1 MSKFHYTKKCRI
13 DFQRLYSKSVNGIIK
28 EEKGDI
34 MTDFSKYYTILN
46 EELVLATGCTEPI
59 ALAYVS
65 AIARKYL
72 GKDPKKIIAYCSANV
87 VKNVKSVTIPNT
99 NNSRGIITAVNAGW
113 IAGDGDKELE
123 VISIVS
129 DDQKVRIQEAS
140 NTNLVE
146 VVCLKDEP
154 NLSIHIHM
162 ECDDD
167 YVDVYLMHTH
177 TNITKIIKNDEI
189 IFEKPCDLEN
199 FNSALTDRTCLN
211 LKDIVEFAA
220 TCDLSRIQ
228 DLIIKQ
234 IKNNMLI
241 ANEGIAQGYGACVG
255 KTIIENIPGK
265 YSSCIGMAAAASDA
279 RMSGCQLPVMT
290 NSGSGNQGI
299 TTSVPVIVYAREQ
312 KYSDEELYRALVVS
326 NLVTIHLKTGIGRLS
341 AYCGVVCA
349 AVASFAGI
357 AYLNHDNFGVIEN
370 LVTNG
375 LATASGIICDGAKES
390 CASKISTALFSA
402 MLGYEMAKN
411 LRVFEESCGIVQDCV
426 EHTIQVVGTLGQEG
440 MKQTDNLILDI
451 MTKSKEN

>member
-1 MSKFHYTKKCRI
+1 MKDT
-13 DFQRLYSKSVNGIIK
+13 N
-28 EEKGDI
+28 
-34 MTDFSKYYTILN
+34 KYYTILN

-65 AIARKYL
+65 AIARKHL
-72 GKDPKKIIAYCSANV
+72 QHDPEKVIVYCSANV

-99 NNSRGIITAVNAGW
+99 NKSKGIIPAVNAGW
-113 IAGDGDKELE
+113 IAGNSDKELE

-129 DDQKVRIQEAS
+129 DEQKNRIQEVS
-140 NTNLVE
+140 NGNLVE
-146 VVCLKDEP
+146 VICLKDEP
-154 NLSIHIHM
+154 NLSIRIKM
-162 ECDDD
+162 IYKDDT
-167 YVDVYLMHTH
+167 VEVSLMHTH
-177 TNITKIIKNDEI
+177 TNITKIEKNGEL
-189 IFEKPCDLEN
+189 IFEKPCDNEN
-199 FNSALTDRTCLN
+199 INAGLTDRTCLN
-211 LKDIVEFAA
+211 LEDILNFANE
-220 TCDLSRIQ
+220 CDLTRIQ
-228 DLIIKQ
+228 DLLEKQ

-255 KTIIENIPGK
+255 KTIIENIQGK

-299 TTSVPVIVYAREQ
+299 TTSIPVIVYAREQ
-312 KYSDEELYRALVVS
+312 HLSDEKLYRALVLA

-357 AYLNHDNFGVIEN
+357 AYLNDDSLKIIEN

-411 LRVFEESCGIVQDCV
+411 QRVFEESCGIVQDCV
-426 EHTIQVVGTLGQEG
+426 EHTIKVVGTLGQEG

-451 MTKSKEN
+451 MTKGKEK

>member
-1 MSKFHYTKKCRI
+1 
-13 DFQRLYSKSVNGIIK
+13 
-28 EEKGDI
+28 

-72 GKDPKKIIAYCSANV
+72 GKDPNKITAYCSANV

-99 NNSRGIITAVNAGW
+99 NHCKGIIPAVNAGW
-113 IAGDGDKELE
+113 IAGDASKELE

-129 DDQKVRIQEAS
+129 DEQKKRIEEY
-140 NTNLVE
+140 NHTNLVE

-154 NLSIHIHM
+154 NLSIHIKM
-162 ECDDD
+162 ENED
-167 YVDVYLMHTH
+167 VVEVYLMHTH
-177 TNITKIIKNDEI
+177 TNITKIVKNGET
-189 IFEKPCDLEN
+189 IFAKPCDLEN
-199 FNSALTDRTCLN
+199 FNSVLTDRSCLN
-211 LKDIVEFAA
+211 LKDIVEFAK

-228 DLIIKQ
+228 DLLAKQ
-234 IKNNMLI
+234 IQNNMLI

-299 TTSVPVIVYAREQ
+299 TTSVPVVVYAREQ
-312 KYSDEELYRALVVS
+312 KFTEEELYRALVVS

-357 AYLNHDNFGVIEN
+357 AFLNHDSFCIIEN

-411 LRVFEESCGIVQDCV
+411 QRVFEESCGIVQDCV

-451 MTKSKEN
+451 MTKGSSK

>member
-1 MSKFHYTKKCRI
+1 MKDT
-13 DFQRLYSKSVNGIIK
+13 N
-28 EEKGDI
+28 
-34 MTDFSKYYTILN
+34 KYYTILN

-65 AIARKYL
+65 AIARKHL
-72 GKDPKKIIAYCSANV
+72 QHDPEKVIVYCSANV

-99 NNSRGIITAVNAGW
+99 NKSKGIIPAVNAGW
-113 IAGDGDKELE
+113 IAGNSDKELE

-129 DDQKVRIQEAS
+129 DEQKNRIQEVS
-140 NTNLVE
+140 NGNLVE
-146 VVCLKDEP
+146 VICLKDEP
-154 NLSIHIHM
+154 NLSIRIKM
-162 ECDDD
+162 IYKDDT
-167 YVDVYLMHTH
+167 VEVSLMHTH
-177 TNITKIIKNDEI
+177 TNITKIEKNGEL
-189 IFEKPCDLEN
+189 IFEKPCDNEN
-199 FNSALTDRTCLN
+199 INAGLTDRTCLN
-211 LKDIVEFAA
+211 LEDILNFANE
-220 TCDLSRIQ
+220 CDLTRIQ
-228 DLIIKQ
+228 DLLEKQ

-255 KTIIENIPGK
+255 KTIIENIQGK

-299 TTSVPVIVYAREQ
+299 TTSIPVIVYAREQ
-312 KYSDEELYRALVVS
+312 HLSDEKLYRALVLA

-357 AYLNHDNFGVIEN
+357 AYLNDDSLKIIEN

-411 LRVFEESCGIVQDCV
+411 QRVFEESCGIVQDCV
-426 EHTIQVVGTLGQEG
+426 EHTIKVVGTLGQEG

-451 MTKSKEN
+451 MTKGKGKEK

>member
-1 MSKFHYTKKCRI
+1 MK
-13 DFQRLYSKSVNGIIK
+13 N
-28 EEKGDI
+28 
-34 MTDFSKYYTILN
+34 TDKYYTILN

-72 GKDPKKIIAYCSANV
+72 QHDPEKVIVYCSANV

-99 NNSRGIITAVNAGW
+99 NKSKGIIPAVNAGW
-113 IAGDGDKELE
+113 IAGNPDKELE

-129 DDQKVRIQEAS
+129 DEQKNRIQEVS
-140 NTNLVE
+140 NDDLVE
-146 VVCLKDEP
+146 VICLKDEP
-154 NLSIHIHM
+154 NLSIRIKM
-162 ECDDD
+162 IYKEDT
-167 YVDVYLMHTH
+167 VEVSLMHTH
-177 TNITKIIKNDEI
+177 TNITKIEKNGEL
-189 IFEKPCDLEN
+189 IFEKPCDNEN
-199 FNSALTDRTCLN
+199 INAGLTDRTCLN
-211 LKDIVEFAA
+211 LEDILNFANE
-220 TCDLSRIQ
+220 CDLTRIQ
-228 DLIIKQ
+228 DLLEKQ

-255 KTIIENIPGK
+255 KTIIENIQGK

-299 TTSVPVIVYAREQ
+299 TTSIPVIVYAREQ
-312 KYSDEELYRALVVS
+312 HLSDEKLYRALVLA

-357 AYLNHDNFGVIEN
+357 AYLNDDSLKIIEN

-411 LRVFEESCGIVQDCV
+411 QRVFEESCGIVQDCV
-426 EHTIQVVGTLGQEG
+426 EHTIKVVGTLGQEG

-451 MTKSKEN
+451 MTKGKEK